1 METGLSVASADDD
14 SAADG
19 GGGTA
24 GPDGDVLPRSRSSV
38 PTEETRRCNAHRAA
52 RPPIGRSPRGAP
64 LAVLPIAAV
73 GTVGAAAI
81 GGGHNRQK
89 KQKQRPQQQLQQ
101 QQLQQQQ
108 PQHTGGKKQKKQQKW
123 KSNKYRGAPKGA
135 RKDKAGTTGVQSED
149 GSTNNGIAG
158 DDVPVPAGSK
168 QSSTGDNL
176 QQKIFSEVSQ
186 QQQPQQQGAAMA
198 TAAAAASQTQTT
210 TTVQGQEGT
219 KGSTSQQQ
227 QKGKHSKQQ
236 NLSPMGLRNKRLQ
249 CASKYF
255 LPDKRPRKD
264 CIVPPTKFLLGGNI
278 SDPLNLNSLQ
288 NESENAVTPKSSPIP
303 TPPHY
308 KAKIEVII
316 PPNINDPL
324 HLLDPVDSVEYEMQL
339 CSPMKRKQ
347 RPRNKRKRKSR
358 AAGTERSLSEA
369 AGAAAAA
376 TGVIG
381 AGAASS
387 SMLLIEQLPPP
398 GSEQA
403 EGAGTAGGVLVGA
416 AGGGVEATT
425 AEEASFTGIGQ
436 KLSEAINTESYPACS
451 SAQQARST
459 LLLTQGHNTVIGACT
474 STVSTVTASVSVN
487 VSGAT
492 SSSNVLSSGP
502 APMSDQTVDREREK
516 AMRNLKLD
524 LEASGGRKR
533 RTSESTNSTKNKVR
547 RMDSMDKIVSPVIP
561 QPGGWKRGH
570 WPVGHTGSGGAAGGE
585 RGRNRTRTY
594 SSTSNA
600 DDETGATE
608 REGSECP
615 VQERLSLP
623 SELLSADTYLSQAG
637 ESVAMAGGTDSR
649 LQNNHYDRAAS
660 CESRATSTCEGSTDT
675 GTGLQNQ
682 TMAEGERTEVGPNRV
697 AGSTIETVPRTI
709 TTTLPVSSRYHHGN
723 YDRYYGYHSLN
734 EFIDVR
740 LKVFLRNPYLFREK
754 DVLDI
759 GCNVGLM
766 TIAVAK
772 MLQTKS
778 ATGIDVDGKLI
789 AKARKNLANYVRVP
803 RKLPTGMSSA
813 GAKRRSGATATVTR
827 ATTSIKDE
835 VPEAMPEMDT
845 QQTSAVKIEN
855 EAATVKEEEE
865 EKQRLL
871 STRESITITTSTNA
885 LSVVEETITSH
896 PVRQFGTNVDES
908 GSLNTAELS
917 AMVVEDAAHDTVTV
931 NQLQTVPVTS
941 AEDGSEEAVQ
951 SGGVEAKAHLST
963 EEAKCDRNNA
973 ESKRRQEIVE
983 LLSKLRQKRRRKRFP
998 PRQGGR
1004 HQHHHH
1010 HHNQHHHHH
1019 HHQNQHGK
1027 QSGGGH
1033 QHHAGGRGKTEQTQF
1048 FPISFPLTMGNL
1060 SGKEYQMDIGHPEH
1074 KFPHNVRFKTMN
1086 YVLKEESLIN
1096 YDTQQYDL
1104 ILCLSVTKW
1113 IHLNYGDAGLKIA
1126 FKRMFNHLRPG
1137 GKLILEAQNW
1147 ASYKKKKK
1155 LTETIFE
1162 NYKNIEFFPCRF
1174 HDYLLSPEVGFS
1186 HSYPLGIPRHLSK
1199 GFRRPIQL
1207 YIKGDFTPSQAKW
1220 SDTYHPAT
1228 PYENHRG
1235 IYTDIVTASQTAAGC
1250 IWGAMTPY
1258 APSYSYRQPPT
1269 PSHSSG
1275 ANGGSGSGGGGAS
1288 GSGNGFA
1295 STSPYYNPRQTDS
1308 YLPSYDNYGNGYRP
1322 GSYCFASPLYS
1333 TTWSPPSDMLA
1344 TSGGGGGSY
1353 RRSASNTPNS
1363 ASIRSTDNDEH
1374 YYAGTV
1380 GGSSQRRHHVYP
1392 PIDVFQP
1399 LLGQEHMRLG
1409 AGFRGGN
1416 GGGGG
1421 GAMTDSD
1428 SELSS
1433 NSASQTPTRQQQLAG
1448 SFLID
1453 DQSNSPSGH
1462 SQPDK

>member
-19 GGGTA
+19 GGGT
-24 GPDGDVLPRSRSSV
+24 GPAGDVLARSRSSV

-64 LAVLPIAAV
+64 LAALPIAAV
-73 GTVGAAAI
+73 GAVGAI

-89 KQKQRPQQQLQQ
+89 KQKQR
-101 QQLQQQQ
+101 QQ
-108 PQHTGGKKQKKQQKW
+108 PQHAGGNKQKKQQKW
-123 KSNKYRGAPKGA
+123 KSNKYRGSAKGG
-135 RKDKAGTTGVQSED
+135 RNDKVGAAGGQSED
-149 GSTNNGIAG
+149 VSASNGITG
-158 DDVPVPAGSK
+158 DDGAGPAGSK
-168 QSSTGDNL
+168 QSSSGDNV
-176 QQKIFSEVSQ
+176 QQKMFSEIGQ
-186 QQQPQQQGAAMA
+186 QQQSAATATA
-198 TAAAAASQTQTT
+198 TAASQIQTT
-210 TTVQGQEGT
+210 TIAQGQEGT
-219 KGSTSQQQ
+219 KGSTSQQQQQQ

-358 AAGTERSLSEA
+358 ASGTDRSLSEPTGA
-369 AGAAAAA
+369 APAVAGA
-376 TGVIG
+376 GV
-381 AGAASS
+381 ASS

-398 GSEQA
+398 DSEQA
-403 EGAGTAGGVLVGA
+403 EGAGTAGSVLVGA

-436 KLSEAINTESYPACS
+436 KLSEAINSESYPACS

-459 LLLTQGHNTVIGACT
+459 LLIAQGPHTVTVANASAA
-474 STVSTVTASVSVN
+474 STVATNVGAN
-487 VSGAT
+487 VSRGT
-492 SSSNVLSSGP
+492 CSSNVLPTGA
-502 APMSDQTVDREREK
+502 APTSDQTIDREK

-570 WPVGHTGSGGAAGGE
+570 WPAGHTGSGGAAGGE

-608 REGSECP
+608 REGAECP
-615 VQERLSLP
+615 VQERLLVH
-623 SELLSADTYLSQAG
+623 SEHMSADPYLGQVG
-637 ESVAMAGGTDSR
+637 EPVATAEGRS
-649 LQNNHYDRAAS
+649 QNNHHDRAAS
-660 CESRATSTCEGSTDT
+660 CESRATSTCEGMADT
-675 GTGLQNQ
+675 GTGLQYQ
-682 TMAEGERTEVGPNRV
+682 TMVEGERTKLVPDLLM
-697 AGSTIETVPRTI
+697 GSAIETVPRTI
-709 TTTLPVSSRYHHGN
+709 TTTLPISSRYHHGN

-803 RKLPTGMSSA
+803 RKIPTTVSSV

-835 VPEAMPEMDT
+835 MPEAMPDLET
-845 QQTSAVKIEN
+845 QQRSAVTVEN
-855 EAATVKEEEE
+855 EAATEEDEE

-871 STRESITITTSTNA
+871 STGDSRSTATSSTNA
-885 LSVVEETITSH
+885 LSIIEETITSH
-896 PVRQFGTNVDES
+896 PIRQCGSNAEET
-908 GSLNTAELS
+908 GSLHTVATS
-917 AMVVEDAAHDTVTV
+917 VMVVEDATHNTVA
-931 NQLQTVPVTS
+931 PVHQPLAVVATS
-941 AEDGSEEAVQ
+941 GEEGGEYAVQ
-951 SGGVEAKAHLST
+951 SGVDGIEANAHSK
-963 EEAKCDRNNA
+963 ESECEKNNSRS
-973 ESKRRQEIVE
+973 ERQREIVE
-983 LLSKLRQKRRRKRFP
+983 LLSKLKQKRRRKRFL

-1004 HQHHHH
+1004 HQHHHQHHH
-1010 HHNQHHHHH
+1010 HHNQHHHHQH
-1019 HHQNQHGK
+1019 HQHHQNQHGK
-1027 QSGGGH
+1027 HGGGGGH
-1033 QHHAGGRGKTEQTQF
+1033 QHHGNAGGRSKTEQTQF

-1060 SGKEYQMDIGHPEH
+1060 SGKECQMDIGHPEH

-1275 ANGGSGSGGGGAS
+1275 ANGGTGSGAS

-1409 AGFRGGN
+1409 GGFRGGN
-1416 GGGGG
+1416 GGG

-1448 SFLID
+1448 SFLTD

>member
-1 METGLSVASADDD
+1 MEGSSSTLASADDE
-14 SAADG
+14 STADG
-19 GGGTA
+19 AKGGRGGNLAATVKDETA
-24 GPDGDVLPRSRSSV
+24 GALHRG
-38 PTEETRRCNAHRAA
+38 EETRRCNAHRAA
-52 RPPIGRSPRGAP
+52 RPAMGRSQKGSTLATLT
-64 LAVLPIAAV
+64 LAVGFA
-73 GTVGAAAI
+73 
-81 GGGHNRQK
+81 GGSGHGRQK
-89 KQKQRPQQQLQQ
+89 KQQQRQQQ
-101 QQLQQQQ
+101 QQLP

-123 KSNKYRGAPKGA
+123 KANKYRGRGGGGKDGPAQG
-135 RKDKAGTTGVQSED
+135 RKDAVGPPEPMGSNGTVAEDPGV
-149 GSTNNGIAG
+149 A
-158 DDVPVPAGSK
+158 K
-168 QSSTGDNL
+168 QTGDNSFHKKTAAELGLFQQQQQQQHQNPYSSQAGQQL
-176 QQKIFSEVSQ
+176 QHSTSQVQTVPSSVASQGYPGQELTKASSSQ
-186 QQQPQQQGAAMA
+186 QQQPQQQ
-198 TAAAAASQTQTT
+198 
-210 TTVQGQEGT
+210 
-219 KGSTSQQQ
+219 QQQ

-249 CASKYF
+249 SVSKYF

-358 AAGTERSLSEA
+358 TAAEQRNVTGDGSLL
-369 AGAAAAA
+369 
-376 TGVIG
+376 VID
-381 AGAASS
+381 
-387 SMLLIEQLPPP
+387 QLPPP
-398 GSEQA
+398 GA
-403 EGAGTAGGVLVGA
+403 ELASATGASASGAGGSTGTGSS
-416 AGGGVEATT
+416 GGGGEVEATT

-436 KLSEAINTESYPACS
+436 KFAEVTSASCPS
-451 SAQQARST
+451 SLQQQYHFLHQQTHQQSGGT
-459 LLLTQGHNTVIGACT
+459 HLLLTSSGTVATVGPNGGGAI
-474 STVSTVTASVSVN
+474 VGGGGGGASGSSVGP
-487 VSGAT
+487 VSGNLGPTGTTQSELT
-492 SSSNVLSSGP
+492 SE
-502 APMSDQTVDREREK
+502 REREK

-524 LEASGGRKR
+524 LEAAGGRKR

-561 QPGGWKRGH
+561 QPGGWKRVH
-570 WPVGHTGSGGAAGGE
+570 WPANAGGSGAAGGA
-585 RGRNRTRTY
+585 GRNRTRTY
-594 SSTSNA
+594 SSASNA
-600 DDETGATE
+600 DEQHCPPSALGEEPVPGATE
-608 REGSECP
+608 RREDGGAG
-615 VQERLSLP
+615 QEHLRQQSDNRVEASVVSHSDETVATGGVIRPQSDAHSLEAQRSSVGDGTKQDLQSQSLP
-623 SELLSADTYLSQAG
+623 ATEQEKMDISAPGAAISARSLTDLALS
-637 ESVAMAGGTDSR
+637 
-649 LQNNHYDRAAS
+649 N
-660 CESRATSTCEGSTDT
+660 
-675 GTGLQNQ
+675 
-682 TMAEGERTEVGPNRV
+682 
-697 AGSTIETVPRTI
+697 
-709 TTTLPVSSRYHHGN
+709 RYHYGN

-740 LKVFLRNPYLFREK
+740 LKVFLRNPYLFRDK

-772 MLQTKS
+772 MLHTKS

-803 RKLPTGMSSA
+803 RKVSS
-813 GAKRRSGATATVTR
+813 GRRSATVTSGTLLLQ
-827 ATTSIKDE
+827 AAEVKEQPKTHVTSGQKVE
-835 VPEAMPEMDT
+835 EAASEQQ
-845 QQTSAVKIEN
+845 QQTSESTTTPVAPGTAPLPDGAASHLLDGAAAASDIDTLPIATAVDCGS
-855 EAATVKEEEE
+855 ATAEPQDNGARRQPQEHVDQREGSPEPQEHKQSY
-865 EKQRLL
+865 KQRLAQ
-871 STRESITITTSTNA
+871 R
-885 LSVVEETITSH
+885 
-896 PVRQFGTNVDES
+896 
-908 GSLNTAELS
+908 
-917 AMVVEDAAHDTVTV
+917 
-931 NQLQTVPVTS
+931 LQRL
-941 AEDGSEEAVQ
+941 
-951 SGGVEAKAHLST
+951 K
-963 EEAKCDRNNA
+963 
-973 ESKRRQEIVE
+973 
-983 LLSKLRQKRRRKRFP
+983 QKRRRKQFSARP
-998 PRQGGR
+998 GR
-1004 HQHHHH
+1004 ALRHGHH
-1010 HHNQHHHHH
+1010 
-1019 HHQNQHGK
+1019 
-1027 QSGGGH
+1027 GGH
-1033 QHHAGGRGKTEQTQF
+1033 CGGRGKGADHSQY

-1060 SGKEYQMDIGHPEH
+1060 SGKEHQMDIGRPEH
-1074 KFPHNVRFKTMN
+1074 KFPHNVRFKMMN
-1086 YVLKEESLIN
+1086 YVVKEESLIN

-1220 SDTYHPAT
+1220 SDTYHPGT

-1235 IYTDIVTASQTAAGC
+1235 IYTDIVTGSQTAANC

-1269 PSHSSG
+1269 PSH
-1275 ANGGSGSGGGGAS
+1275 GGSGGGSGGGG
-1288 GSGNGFA
+1288 NGFA
-1295 STSPYYNPRQTDS
+1295 ATSPYYNPRQTDS
-1308 YLPSYDNYGNGYRP
+1308 YLPSYDNYGNGYRA

-1353 RRSASNTPNS
+1353 RRSASNTPTS
-1363 ASIRSTDNDEH
+1363 GSIRSTDNDEH
-1374 YYAGTV
+1374 YYAGTA
-1380 GGSSQRRHHVYP
+1380 GGSQRRHHVYP

-1399 LLGQEHMRLG
+1399 LLGQEHMRSG
-1409 AGFRGGN
+1409 SGFRGN
-1416 GGGGG
+1416 GA

-1448 SFLID
+1448 SFLLD

>member
-1 METGLSVASADDD
+1 MEGLLMASGEDD

-19 GGGTA
+19 SAGTGGG
-24 GPDGDVLPRSRSSV
+24 GGGVGGSSGR
-38 PTEETRRCNAHRAA
+38 EETRRCNAHRAA
-52 RPPIGRSPRGAP
+52 RPLGPMGEGGGTGGGRAGVRG
-64 LAVLPIAAV
+64 
-73 GTVGAAAI
+73 GCE
-81 GGGHNRQK
+81 GHNRKK
-89 KQKQRPQQQLQQ
+89 KQQPQQQRHQQQLQQ
-101 QQLQQQQ
+101 QQLL
-108 PQHTGGKKQKKQQKW
+108 QHSGGKKQKKQQKW
-123 KSNKYRGAPKGA
+123 KANKYRGRGGGPERMDCPVRGG
-135 RKDKAGTTGVQSED
+135 RKDKTMGTTGPAVGQSKPDD
-149 GSTNNGIAG
+149 GSATNGLVVKG
-158 DDVPVPAGSK
+158 DESSVATTGPTSADSHHPAQPEPGNFHQVQQQQLSL
-168 QSSTGDNL
+168 QNQVGHSGVSSGNT
-176 QQKIFSEVSQ
+176 QQ
-186 QQQPQQQGAAMA
+186 QQQPLQTSSHVGSQPSTGGAGGQQ
-198 TAAAAASQTQTT
+198 S
-210 TTVQGQEGT
+210 GT
-219 KGSTSQQQ
+219 SSLSISSINPP

-236 NLSPMGLRNKRLQ
+236 NLSPMELRNKRLQ
-249 CASKYF
+249 SVSKFF
-255 LPDKRPRKD
+255 LPDKRPRKE

-347 RPRNKRKRKSR
+347 RTRNKRKRKSR
-358 AAGTERSLSEA
+358 TGADRHVDGALSVDQLPPPSRAEEMAG
-369 AGAAAAA
+369 GN
-376 TGVIG
+376 G
-381 AGAASS
+381 AGAAD
-387 SMLLIEQLPPP
+387 
-398 GSEQA
+398 A
-403 EGAGTAGGVLVGA
+403 E
-416 AGGGVEATT
+416 EATT
-425 AEEASFTGIGQ
+425 AEEASFTGLGQ
-436 KLSEAINTESYPACS
+436 KLADAAAGERYSFGSDSSYTDPASAHFHQHPGMAQPS
-451 SAQQARST
+451 SSGQA
-459 LLLTQGHNTVIGACT
+459 G
-474 STVSTVTASVSVN
+474 VSV
-487 VSGAT
+487 GAGPSMT
-492 SSSNVLSSGP
+492 GTDRNHAAGGGGSGP
-502 APMSDQTVDREREK
+502 STEQQDREK

-524 LEASGGRKR
+524 LELAGGRKR
-533 RTSESTNSTKNKVR
+533 RISESTNSTKNKLR

-561 QPGGWKRGH
+561 QPGGWKRAH
-570 WPVGHTGSGGAAGGE
+570 WPQNAGGSGAAGGA
-585 RGRNRTRTY
+585 GRNRTRTY
-594 SSTSNA
+594 STASNTDEQQHSLEETPACSTDRGTDGQVQEKAHHSERLGASAVGGTSCAAAATLAVNICGEGA
-600 DDETGATE
+600 AGGGAT
-608 REGSECP
+608 
-615 VQERLSLP
+615 
-623 SELLSADTYLSQAG
+623 
-637 ESVAMAGGTDSR
+637 VAVNR
-649 LQNNHYDRAAS
+649 V
-660 CESRATSTCEGSTDT
+660 
-675 GTGLQNQ
+675 
-682 TMAEGERTEVGPNRV
+682 EGEPRVGVAVSGVARVISTEASSG
-697 AGSTIETVPRTI
+697 TVEISAIPRPIAVT
-709 TTTLPVSSRYHHGN
+709 SRYHFGN

-740 LKVFLRNPYLFREK
+740 LKVFLRNPYLFRDK

-772 MLQTKS
+772 QLHTKT
-778 ATGIDVDGKLI
+778 ATGIDVDGKLV
-789 AKARKNLANYVRVP
+789 AKARKNLANYVRMP
-803 RKLPTGMSSA
+803 RSEWPSA
-813 GAKRRSGATATVTR
+813 GGRRTIRIAPCTTVT
-827 ATTSIKDE
+827 SEVKVEVKVEDE
-835 VPEAMPEMDT
+835 VPSGPDPTIVTLPGSEQASTSHTEGVSIVKGIVATPTGVATPAAANAAGVLDSENVLSLLPTQEPLVIPELPG
-845 QQTSAVKIEN
+845 
-855 EAATVKEEEE
+855 EAAKSPEVPA
-865 EKQRLL
+865 
-871 STRESITITTSTNA
+871 TNA
-885 LSVVEETITSH
+885 
-896 PVRQFGTNVDES
+896 GNK
-908 GSLNTAELS
+908 
-917 AMVVEDAAHDTVTV
+917 
-931 NQLQTVPVTS
+931 LQ
-941 AEDGSEEAVQ
+941 EQ
-951 SGGVEAKAHLST
+951 
-963 EEAKCDRNNA
+963 
-973 ESKRRQEIVE
+973 
-983 LLSKLRQKRRRKRFP
+983 QKRGRKRP
-998 PRQGGR
+998 VPKGR
-1004 HQHHHH
+1004 HS
-1010 HHNQHHHHH
+1010 HHNHH
-1019 HHQNQHGK
+1019 HHQ
-1027 QSGGGH
+1027 
-1033 QHHAGGRGKTEQTQF
+1033 QHHHQQQQLRRGKTENSQY

-1060 SGKEYQMDIGHPEH
+1060 SGKEHQMDIGRPEN

-1086 YVLKEESLIN
+1086 YVLKDESLIN

-1162 NYKNIEFFPCRF
+1162 NSKSIEFFPNRF

-1220 SDTYHPAT
+1220 SDTYHPGT

-1235 IYTDIVTASQTAAGC
+1235 IYTDIVTVSHSAANC

-1269 PSHSSG
+1269 PSHG
-1275 ANGGSGSGGGGAS
+1275 GGSGSGS
-1288 GSGNGFA
+1288 GSGGFA

-1308 YLPSYDNYGNGYRP
+1308 YLPSYDNIGNGHRP

-1374 YYAGTV
+1374 YYAGTT
-1380 GGSSQRRHHVYP
+1380 GGGSQRRHHVYP
-1392 PIDVFQP
+1392 PIDVFPP
-1399 LLGQEHMRLG
+1399 LLGYDGIRPG
-1409 AGFRGGN
+1409 SYRSGGGGG

-1428 SELSS
+1428 SEPSS

-1448 SFLID
+1448 SFLTD

>member
-19 GGGTA
+19 GGGT
-24 GPDGDVLPRSRSSV
+24 GPGGDVLPRSRSSV
-38 PTEETRRCNAHRAA
+38 PAEETRRCNAHRAA
-52 RPPIGRSPRGAP
+52 RPPNGRSPRGAP

-73 GTVGAAAI
+73 GAVGASVI

-89 KQKQRPQQQLQQ
+89 KQKQRQQ

-108 PQHTGGKKQKKQQKW
+108 QPPQHTGGKKQKKQQKW
-123 KSNKYRGAPKGA
+123 KSNKYRGVAKGG
-135 RKDKAGTTGVQSED
+135 RKDKASATGGQSED
-149 GSTNNGIAG
+149 GSVMANNGIAV
-158 DDVPVPAGSK
+158 DDSVGPAGSK
-168 QSSTGDNL
+168 QSSTGDNP
-176 QQKIFSEVSQ
+176 QQKTFSEMGQ
-186 QQQPQQQGAAMA
+186 QQQQQQQNTSMVTA
-198 TAAAAASQTQTT
+198 TAASQAQTT

-219 KGSTSQQQ
+219 KGSTSQQQQQQQ

-369 AGAAAAA
+369 SGAAAAA
-376 TGVIG
+376 VG

-398 GSEQA
+398 GTEQA
-403 EGAGTAGGVLVGA
+403 EGPGTAGGVLVAA

-451 SAQQARST
+451 SAQQTRNT
-459 LLLTQGHNTVIGACT
+459 LLLAQGLNMVTGASTGTT
-474 STVSTVTASVSVN
+474 SSVVASVSAN
-487 VSGAT
+487 VGGGSST
-492 SSSNVLSSGP
+492 SNMLPSVT
-502 APMSDQTVDREREK
+502 APTSDQAVDREREK

-570 WPVGHTGSGGAAGGE
+570 WPAGHTGSGGAAGGE

-594 SSTSNA
+594 SQTSNA

-608 REGSECP
+608 REATECP
-615 VQERLSLP
+615 VQERLSLQ
-623 SELLSADTYLSQAG
+623 SEHPSADASLGQVG
-637 ESVAMAGGTDSR
+637 ESVASGVAEGR
-649 LQNNHYDRAAS
+649 LQNNQHDRAAS
-660 CESRATSTCEGSTDT
+660 CESRATSTCEGSTDA
-675 GTGLQNQ
+675 GTGLSFQAV
-682 TMAEGERTEVGPNRV
+682 AEGERTELDPNRV
-697 AGSTIETVPRTI
+697 IDNTIETVPRII
-709 TTTLPVSSRYHHGN
+709 TATLPASSRYHHGN

-803 RKLPTGMSSA
+803 RKLPTAMSS
-813 GAKRRSGATATVTR
+813 AKRRSGATATDTR
-827 ATTSIKDE
+827 ATNSIKDE
-835 VPEAMPEMDT
+835 VPKAMLELEAQHSSE
-845 QQTSAVKIEN
+845 VKVEN
-855 EAATVKEEEE
+855 EATAVEEVEA
-865 EKQRLL
+865 KQRRL
-871 STRESITITTSTNA
+871 STGESISTTNSTNVI
-885 LSVVEETITSH
+885 SVVEETITSH
-896 PVRQFGTNVDES
+896 ES
-908 GSLNTAELS
+908 GSINTAVAS
-917 AMVVEDAAHDTVTV
+917 AMVVEDAASDVGTV
-931 NQLQTVPVTS
+931 NQPHIVPATS
-941 AEDGSEEAVQ
+941 ADDGDEDAVQ
-951 SGGVEAKAHLST
+951 SGGVEPNAHSSA
-963 EEAKCDRNNA
+963 EEPENDRNNPKS
-973 ESKRRQEIVE
+973 ERQQEIAE
-983 LLSKLRQKRRRKRFP
+983 LLSKLKQKRRRKRFP

-1019 HHQNQHGK
+1019 HHHQHNQNQHGK
-1027 QSGGGH
+1027 QSGGGGGH
-1033 QHHAGGRGKTEQTQF
+1033 QHHAGGRNKTEQTQF

-1275 ANGGSGSGGGGAS
+1275 ANGGNGSGGGGAS

-1399 LLGQEHMRLG
+1399 LLGQEHMRLS

-1416 GGGGG
+1416 GGGGGG

-1453 DQSNSPSGH
+1453 DQSNSPSGN

>member
-1 METGLSVASADDD
+1 MEGSSSTLASADDE
-14 SAADG
+14 STADGAKG
-19 GGGTA
+19 GGGDGANLAATVKGETA
-24 GPDGDVLPRSRSSV
+24 GVLHRG
-38 PTEETRRCNAHRAA
+38 EETRRCNAHRAA
-52 RPPIGRSPRGAP
+52 RPAMGRSQKGST
-64 LAVLPIAAV
+64 LATLTLFAGVAS
-73 GTVGAAAI
+73 
-81 GGGHNRQK
+81 GGSGHGRQK
-89 KQKQRPQQQLQQ
+89 KQQQRQQ
-101 QQLQQQQ
+101 QQLP

-123 KSNKYRGAPKGA
+123 KANKYRGRGGGKDGPAQG
-135 RKDKAGTTGVQSED
+135 RKDAVGPAEQASNGTAAEDPGV
-149 GSTNNGIAG
+149 
-158 DDVPVPAGSK
+158 AGSGPTK
-168 QSSTGDNL
+168 QTGDNSFPKKTAAEL
-176 QQKIFSEVSQ
+176 GLFQQQQQQQKHQNPHSSQ
-186 QQQPQQQGAAMA
+186 AGQQLQHSTSQVQTVPPSVASQGYQGQELPKASSSQQQPQ
-198 TAAAAASQTQTT
+198 
-210 TTVQGQEGT
+210 
-219 KGSTSQQQ
+219 QQQ

-249 CASKYF
+249 SVSKYF

-358 AAGTERSLSEA
+358 TATERNVTGDGSLL
-369 AGAAAAA
+369 
-376 TGVIG
+376 VID
-381 AGAASS
+381 
-387 SMLLIEQLPPP
+387 QLPPP
-398 GSEQA
+398 GA
-403 EGAGTAGGVLVGA
+403 ELASATGAGS
-416 AGGGVEATT
+416 GGGGEVEATT

-436 KLSEAINTESYPACS
+436 KFAEVTSASCPS
-451 SAQQARST
+451 SLQQQYHFLHQQTHQSGGT
-459 LLLTQGHNTVIGACT
+459 HLLLSSSVTVATVGANGGAIGG
-474 STVSTVTASVSVN
+474 SGGGVASVSSLGSI
-487 VSGAT
+487 SG
-492 SSSNVLSSGP
+492 SLGP
-502 APMSDQTVDREREK
+502 TGTTQPELTAEREREK

-524 LEASGGRKR
+524 LEAAGGRKR

-561 QPGGWKRGH
+561 QPGGWKRVH
-570 WPVGHTGSGGAAGGE
+570 WPANAGGGGAAGGA
-585 RGRNRTRTY
+585 GRNRTRTY
-594 SSTSNA
+594 SSASNA
-600 DDETGATE
+600 DEQHCPPSALGEEPVPGATE
-608 REGSECP
+608 RREDGGAG
-615 VQERLSLP
+615 QEHLRQQSDNRVESSVSHSDETVATGGVIRSQSDDHSLK
-623 SELLSADTYLSQAG
+623 AQHGAG
-637 ESVAMAGGTDSR
+637 DGTK
-649 LQNNHYDRAAS
+649 QDRS
-660 CESRATSTCEGSTDT
+660 
-675 GTGLQNQ
+675 GLQSFPV
-682 TMAEGERTEVGPNRV
+682 TEQEKVDISAPGTAISARSLTELALSN
-697 AGSTIETVPRTI
+697 
-709 TTTLPVSSRYHHGN
+709 RYHYGN

-740 LKVFLRNPYLFREK
+740 LKVFLRNPYLFRDK

-772 MLQTKS
+772 MLHTKS
-778 ATGIDVDGKLI
+778 ATGVDVDGKLI

-803 RKLPTGMSSA
+803 RKVSG
-813 GAKRRSGATATVTR
+813 GRRSATVTSGTLLQPAEVKEKPNTHVSSGQKEEAASEQQQTTESTTEAARGTDPLPDGRVASHLLDGAAPATNIDTLPTATVDCGSCAR
-827 ATTSIKDE
+827 SATAEPQDNARRQTQENVDQREGS
-835 VPEAMPEMDT
+835 PEPQEHKN
-845 QQTSAVKIEN
+845 SY
-855 EAATVKEEEE
+855 
-865 EKQRLL
+865 KQRLAQ
-871 STRESITITTSTNA
+871 R
-885 LSVVEETITSH
+885 
-896 PVRQFGTNVDES
+896 
-908 GSLNTAELS
+908 
-917 AMVVEDAAHDTVTV
+917 
-931 NQLQTVPVTS
+931 LQRL
-941 AEDGSEEAVQ
+941 
-951 SGGVEAKAHLST
+951 K
-963 EEAKCDRNNA
+963 
-973 ESKRRQEIVE
+973 
-983 LLSKLRQKRRRKRFP
+983 QKRRRKQFSA
-998 PRQGGR
+998 RQGRTFR
-1004 HQHHHH
+1004 HGHH
-1010 HHNQHHHHH
+1010 
-1019 HHQNQHGK
+1019 
-1027 QSGGGH
+1027 GH
-1033 QHHAGGRGKTEQTQF
+1033 CGGRGKGADHSQY

-1060 SGKEYQMDIGHPEH
+1060 SGKEHQMDIGKPEH
-1074 KFPHNVRFKTMN
+1074 KFPHNVRFKMMN
-1086 YVLKEESLIN
+1086 YVVKEESLIN

-1220 SDTYHPAT
+1220 SDTYHPGT

-1235 IYTDIVTASQTAAGC
+1235 IYTDIVTGSQTAAHC

-1269 PSHSSG
+1269 PSHG
-1275 ANGGSGSGGGGAS
+1275 GSGGGS
-1288 GSGNGFA
+1288 GGGNGFA
-1295 STSPYYNPRQTDS
+1295 ATSPYYNPRQTDS
-1308 YLPSYDNYGNGYRP
+1308 YLPSYDNYGNGYRA

-1363 ASIRSTDNDEH
+1363 GSIRSTDNDEH
-1374 YYAGTV
+1374 YYAGTA
-1380 GGSSQRRHHVYP
+1380 GGSQRRHHVYP

-1399 LLGQEHMRLG
+1399 LLGQEHMRSG
-1409 AGFRGGN
+1409 SGFRGN
-1416 GGGGG
+1416 GA

-1448 SFLID
+1448 NFLID